1 MQKRQRSSQSSKA
14 DAYGHGAVP
23 VAHLIEDYDYIWGF
37 AAATAEEAIHLRE
50 AGITKPIL
58 ILGIVFDEYFPELV
72 RYEIRPAVCEYE
84 EARKLSD
91 EAVLQKKTVH
101 IHIALDTGMTRIG
114 FADAQENV
122 EEIKKISELPNLE
135 IEGMFTHFARADEYD
150 RSPAMVQ
157 LERYLDFSRRV
168 EEAGVEIPLHHCSNS
183 AGIIR
188 MPEANLNIVRAG
200 ITIYG
205 IYPSSEVERDI
216 VKLEPVME
224 LKESCDL
231 CEGRSV
237 PEQRSATAVLMWL
250 TGSFVDGN

>member
-1 MQKRQRSSQSSKA
+1 MIAVIKA

-168 EEAGVEIPLHHCSNS
+168 EEAGVEILC
-183 AGIIR
+183 ITV
-188 MPEANLNIVRAG
+188 LTVRASYVCRKQ
-200 ITIYG
+200 I
-205 IYPSSEVERDI
+205 
-216 VKLEPVME
+216 
-224 LKESCDL
+224 
-231 CEGRSV
+231 
-237 PEQRSATAVLMWL
+237 
-250 TGSFVDGN
+250 